1 MDIQQARREI
11 DAVDHELVKLF
22 RRRMCLAAEI
32 ADDKRRRNLPVL
44 DRLLEGQDGMPSC
57 AGGRSGVPSSHFTSG
72 AARRSVSRAGAKRRS

>member
-44 DRLLEGQDGMPSC
+44 DRLREREVLARVSEEAGPELEEYARVLYSTLFDLS
-57 AGGRSGVPSSHFTSG
+57 RSY
-72 AARRSVSRAGAKRRS
+72 